1 MSLELVKEA
10 VRLSQSIGEDTT
22 QNVVENDIIVP
33 DVKPD
38 IVRILLLDGDS
49 WINGTEA
56 ATDRLLINGTIRY
69 KILYIS
75 DDPDQPVRSITTSS
89 AFQYSMDIP
98 NTRQGMCCRAKCD
111 IEHMEYEIL
120 NSRKVNV
127 KAIISLYGRVSNQSD
142 QYVTQDFTGIEGIQM
157 LKNTISLNSYIG
169 DCKSECP
176 VREILDIPSGKPSV
190 LEILRCDIKI
200 AAKEYNPLD
209 NKIIANGELNI
220 STLYVSDDETR
231 SIQFVEHEIPF
242 NHLVDLPGVNE
253 DSYCNID
260 FEMGDIYSEA
270 VEDADGELRQLKYDI
285 NLNIFAEC
293 FGSKNVELVED
304 AYSPYSRVNIEKD
317 QLKLE
322 EVVSE
327 NKSQVSLKETIEL
340 DETAPVILELF
351 NVLGK
356 LSLSGSE
363 ISDSRVTVEGVVV
376 SNILYLAD
384 NPQQPVYCAGR
395 EIPFKQTINMEGA
408 EAGMGLDVEMDIE
421 HLSYSIVSPKEVE
434 VRFVIGLGTRLNRRV
449 SVPIISKASEQP
461 FDEERLEEQ
470 PSITIYFVQPGDT
483 LWNIA
488 KRNYTT
494 VDDLVRNNDFEDVK
508 EITPGEQIIILRK
521 L

>member
-10 VRLSQSIGEDTT
+10 VRLNRSIGEDTT
-22 QNVVENDIIVP
+22 QNVIENDIIVP

-38 IVRILLLDGDS
+38 IVRMLMVDGDA
-49 WINGTEA
+49 WINGAEA
-56 ATDRLLINGTIRY
+56 ATDRILINGTIRH

-75 DDPDQPVRSITTSS
+75 DDPDQPVRSITSSS

-98 NTRQGMCCRAKCD
+98 DTRQGMYCRAKCD

-127 KAIISLYGRVSNQSD
+127 KTIISLYGRVTDQSD
-142 QYVTQDFTGIEGIQM
+142 QFITQDLAGIDDIQV
-157 LKNTISLNSYIG
+157 LRNTISVNSYIG
-169 DCKSECP
+169 DCRIECP
-176 VREILDIPSGKPSV
+176 AREILDIPAGKPAV
-190 LEILRCDIKI
+190 LEILRSDVKI
-200 AAKEYNPLD
+200 AAKEYKPLE

-260 FEMGDIYSEA
+260 FELGDILAEA
-270 VEDADGELRQLKYDI
+270 VEDADGELRQLKYDA
-285 NLNIFAEC
+285 NLVVYAEC
-293 FGSKNVELVED
+293 YGTKNVEIVED
-304 AYSPYSRVNIEKD
+304 AYNPNSRVVIEKD

-327 NKSQVSLKETIEL
+327 NKSQVTLKETIEL
-340 DETAPVILELF
+340 DETAPVIQELF

-363 ISDSRVTVEGVVV
+363 ISDGRVTVEGVVV

-384 NPQQPVYCAGR
+384 NSEQPVYCVGG
-395 EIPFKQTINMEGA
+395 EIPFRHTVNMEGA
-408 EAGMGLDVEMDIE
+408 EAGMGLGIEMDIE
-421 HLSYSIVSPKEVE
+421 HLSYSIISPKEVE
-434 VRFVIGLGTRLNRRV
+434 VRFVIGLNTRLNRQV
-449 SVPIISKASEQP
+449 SVPVITKASELP
-461 FDEERLEEQ
+461 LDESRLEEQ

-483 LWNIA
+483 LWSIA
-488 KRNYTT
+488 KRYYTT
-494 VDDLVRNNDFEDVK
+494 VDELVRNNDLSDIK
-508 EITPGEQIIILRK
+508 EIVPGEQIIILRK
-521 L
+521 S